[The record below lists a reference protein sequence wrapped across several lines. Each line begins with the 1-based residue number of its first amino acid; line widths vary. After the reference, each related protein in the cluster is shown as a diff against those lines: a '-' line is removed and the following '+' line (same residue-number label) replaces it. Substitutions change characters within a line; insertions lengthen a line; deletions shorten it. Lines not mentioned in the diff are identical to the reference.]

1 MSNQINEGVFAVVK
15 SLEGAIS
22 ALREV
27 AKENGAEANG
37 KKLDAYAEVIASI
50 SGIKLVKGNL
60 PRAIGNQLRDG
71 LLEAGLKD
79 ALVKRY
85 TENSVGALR
94 VLSIPSQATPELVA
108 EILASENIASEN
120 QLAKRVN
127 GDSEKDK
134 VQGLAEALIGKFTT
148 RKDEDGNRIKGVFKP
163 SDLDQADWDRFEDL
177 VRELKAARAAS
188 ADAGAIAAAQQ
199 AAVNDAANEVF
210 NAL

>member
-148 RKDEDGNRIKGVFKP
+148 RKDEDGNRVKGVFKP

-177 VRELKAARAAS
+177 VRELKAARTAS

>member
-1 MSNQINEGVFAVVK
+1 MTAINENVFAAVK
-15 SLEGAIS
+15 SLEGAIT

-60 PRAIGNQLRDG
+60 PRAIGNQLREG
-71 LLEAGLKD
+71 LLEAGLKE

-94 VLSIPSQATPELVA
+94 VLDIPTQATAELVK
-108 EILASENIASEN
+108 EILATENIASEN

-127 GDSEKDK
+127 GDSDKDK

-148 RKDEDGNRIKGVFKP
+148 RKDEDGNRVKGIFKA
-163 SDLDQADWDRFEDL
+163 SDLEQADWDRFEDI
-177 VRELKAARAAS
+177 VRELKAARAAA
-188 ADAGAIAAAQQ
+188 ADAGKLAAAEQE
-199 AAVNDAANEVF
+199 AINAAANEVF

>member
-1 MSNQINEGVFAVVK
+1 MTNAINADVFATVK

-60 PRAIGNQLRDG
+60 PRAIGNQLREG
-71 LLEAGLKD
+71 LLEAGLKE

-94 VLSIPSQATPELVA
+94 VLDIPTQATADLVK
-108 EILASENIASEN
+108 EILESENIASEN
-120 QLAKRVN
+120 QLAKRIN
-127 GDSEKDK
+127 GEAEKDK
-134 VQGLAEALIGKFTT
+134 VAALAEALVGKFTT
-148 RKDEDGNRIKGVFKP
+148 RKDDQGNRIKGVFKS
-163 SDLDQADWDRFEDL
+163 SDLEQADWDRFEDL
-177 VRELKAARAAS
+177 VRELKAARVAA
-188 ADAGAIAAAQQ
+188 ADAGAIAAAEQ
-199 AAVNDAANEVF
+199 AAVNAAANEVF
-210 NAL
+210 SAL

>member
-1 MSNQINEGVFAVVK
+1 MTNAINADVFATVK

-37 KKLDAYAEVIASI
+37 KKLDAYSEIIASI

-60 PRAIGNQLRDG
+60 PRAIGNQLREG
-71 LLEAGLKD
+71 LLEAGLKE

-94 VLSIPSQATPELVA
+94 VLDIPSQATPDLVK
-108 EILASENIASEN
+108 EILETENIASEN
-120 QLAKRVN
+120 QLAKRIN
-127 GDSEKDK
+127 GEAEKDK
-134 VQGLAEALIGKFTT
+134 VAGLAEALVGKFTT
-148 RKDEDGNRIKGVFKP
+148 RKDDQGNRIKGVFKA
-163 SDLDQADWDRFEDL
+163 SDLEQADWDRFEDL
-177 VRELKAARAAS
+177 VRELKAARAAAS
-188 ADAGAIAAAQQ
+188 DAAAHAAAQQ

>member
-1 MSNQINEGVFAVVK
+1 MTAINENVFAAVK
-15 SLEGAIS
+15 SLEGAIT

-60 PRAIGNQLRDG
+60 PRAIGNQLREG
-71 LLEAGLKD
+71 LLEAGLKE

-94 VLSIPSQATPELVA
+94 VLDIPTQATAELVK
-108 EILASENIASEN
+108 EILATENIASEN

-127 GDSEKDK
+127 GDSDKDK

-148 RKDEDGNRIKGVFKP
+148 RKDEDGNRVKGIFKA
-163 SDLDQADWDRFEDL
+163 SDLEQADWDRFEDI
-177 VRELKAARAAS
+177 VRELKAARAAA
-188 ADAGAIAAAQQ
+188 ADAGKLAAAEQE
-199 AAVNDAANEVF
+199 AINNAANEVF
-210 NAL
+210 AAL

>member
-1 MSNQINEGVFAVVK
+1 MTNAINADVFATVK

-37 KKLDAYAEVIASI
+37 KKLDAYSEIIASI

-60 PRAIGNQLRDG
+60 PRAIGNQLREG
-71 LLEAGLKD
+71 LLEAGLKE

-94 VLSIPSQATPELVA
+94 VLDIPSQATPDLVK
-108 EILASENIASEN
+108 EILETENIASEN
-120 QLAKRVN
+120 QLAKRIN
-127 GDSEKDK
+127 GEAEKDK
-134 VQGLAEALIGKFTT
+134 VAGLAEALVGKFTT
-148 RKDEDGNRIKGVFKP
+148 RKDDQGNRIKGVFKP
-163 SDLDQADWDRFEDL
+163 SDLEQADWDRFEDL
-177 VRELKAARAAS
+177 VRELKAARTAA
-188 ADAGAIAAAQQ
+188 ADAGAIAAAEQ
-199 AAVNDAANEVF
+199 AAVNAAANEVF

>member
-1 MSNQINEGVFAVVK
+1 MTAINENVFAAVK
-15 SLEGAIS
+15 SLEGAIT

-37 KKLDAYAEVIASI
+37 KKLDAYAEVISSI

-60 PRAIGNQLRDG
+60 PRAIGNQLREG
-71 LLEAGLKD
+71 LLGAGLKE

-94 VLSIPSQATPELVA
+94 VLDIPTQATAELVK
-108 EILASENIASEN
+108 EILATENIASEN

-127 GDSEKDK
+127 GDADKDK

-148 RKDEDGNRIKGVFKP
+148 RKDEDGNRVKGIFKA
-163 SDLDQADWDRFEDL
+163 SDLEQSDWDRFEDI
-177 VRELKAARAAS
+177 VRELKAARAAA
-188 ADAGAIAAAQQ
+188 ADAGKLAAAEQE
-199 AAVNDAANEVF
+199 AINAAANEVF
-210 NAL
+210 NQL

>member
-60 PRAIGNQLRDG
+60 PRAIGNQLREG
-71 LLEAGLKD
+71 LLEAGLKE

-94 VLSIPSQATPELVA
+94 VLDIPTQATAELVK
-108 EILASENIASEN
+108 EILEAENIASEN

-148 RKDEDGNRIKGVFKP
+148 RKDEDGNRVKGVFKP

-210 NAL
+210 SAL

>member
-1 MSNQINEGVFAVVK
+1 MTAINENVFAAVK
-15 SLEGAIS
+15 SLEGAIT

-60 PRAIGNQLRDG
+60 PRAIGNQLREG
-71 LLEAGLKD
+71 LLEAGLKE

-94 VLSIPSQATPELVA
+94 VLDIPTQATAELVK
-108 EILASENIASEN
+108 EILATENIASEN

-127 GDSEKDK
+127 GDSDKDK

-148 RKDEDGNRIKGVFKP
+148 RKDEDGNRVKGIFKA
-163 SDLDQADWDRFEDL
+163 SDLEQSDWDRFEDI
-177 VRELKAARAAS
+177 VRELKAARAAA
-188 ADAGAIAAAQQ
+188 ADAGKLAAAEQE
-199 AAVNDAANEVF
+199 AINAAANEVF

>member
-1 MSNQINEGVFAVVK
+1 MTNAINADVFATVK

-37 KKLDAYAEVIASI
+37 KKLDAYSEIIASI

-60 PRAIGNQLRDG
+60 PRAIGNQLREG
-71 LLEAGLKD
+71 LLEAGLKE

-94 VLSIPSQATPELVA
+94 VLDIPSQATPDLVK
-108 EILASENIASEN
+108 EILETENIASEN
-120 QLAKRVN
+120 QLAKRIN
-127 GDSEKDK
+127 GEAEKDK
-134 VQGLAEALIGKFTT
+134 VVALAEALVGKFTT
-148 RKDEDGNRIKGVFKP
+148 RKDDQGNRIKGVFKP

-177 VRELKAARAAS
+177 VRELKAARTAA
-188 ADAGAIAAAQQ
+188 ADAGAIAAAEQ
-199 AAVNDAANEVF
+199 AAVNAAANEVF

>member
-1 MSNQINEGVFAVVK
+1 MTAINENVFAAVK
-15 SLEGAIS
+15 SLEGAIT

-60 PRAIGNQLRDG
+60 PRAIGNQLREG
-71 LLEAGLKD
+71 LLEAGLKE

-94 VLSIPSQATPELVA
+94 VLDIPTQATAELVK
-108 EILASENIASEN
+108 EILATENIASEN

-127 GDSEKDK
+127 GDSDKDK

-148 RKDEDGNRIKGVFKP
+148 RKDEDGNRVKGIFKA
-163 SDLDQADWDRFEDL
+163 SDLEQADWDRFEDL
-177 VRELKAARAAS
+177 VRELKAARAAA
-188 ADAGAIAAAQQ
+188 ADAGKLAAAEQE
-199 AAVNDAANEVF
+199 AINAAANEVF

>member
-1 MSNQINEGVFAVVK
+1 MTAINENVFAAVK
-15 SLEGAIS
+15 SLEGAIT

-60 PRAIGNQLRDG
+60 PRAIGNQLREG
-71 LLEAGLKD
+71 LLEAGLKE

-94 VLSIPSQATPELVA
+94 VLDIPTQATAELVK
-108 EILASENIASEN
+108 EILEAENIASEN

-127 GDSEKDK
+127 GDADKDK

-148 RKDEDGNRIKGVFKP
+148 RKDEDGNRVKGIFKA
-163 SDLDQADWDRFEDL
+163 SDLEQSDWDRFEDI
-177 VRELKAARAAS
+177 VRELKAARAAA
-188 ADAGAIAAAQQ
+188 ADAGKLAAAEQE
-199 AAVNDAANEVF
+199 AINAAANEVF
-210 NAL
+210 NQL

>member
-1 MSNQINEGVFAVVK
+1 MTAINENVFAAVK
-15 SLEGAIS
+15 SLEGAIT

-60 PRAIGNQLRDG
+60 PRAIGNQLREG
-71 LLEAGLKD
+71 LLEAGLKE

-94 VLSIPSQATPELVA
+94 VLDIPTQATAELVK
-108 EILASENIASEN
+108 EILEAENIASEN

-127 GDSEKDK
+127 GDSDKDK

-148 RKDEDGNRIKGVFKP
+148 RKDEDGNRVKGIFKA
-163 SDLDQADWDRFEDL
+163 SDLEQADWDRFEDI
-177 VRELKAARAAS
+177 VRELKAARAAA
-188 ADAGAIAAAQQ
+188 ADAGKLAAAEQE
-199 AAVNDAANEVF
+199 AINNAANEVF
-210 NAL
+210 AAL

>member
-1 MSNQINEGVFAVVK
+1 MTNAINADVFATVK

-37 KKLDAYAEVIASI
+37 KKLDAYSEIIASI

-60 PRAIGNQLRDG
+60 PRAIGNQLREG
-71 LLEAGLKD
+71 LLEAGLKE

-94 VLSIPSQATPELVA
+94 VLDIPSQATPDLVK
-108 EILASENIASEN
+108 EILETENIASEN
-120 QLAKRVN
+120 QLAKRIN
-127 GDSEKDK
+127 GESEKDK
-134 VQGLAEALIGKFTT
+134 VAALAEALVGKFTT
-148 RKDEDGNRIKGVFKP
+148 RKDDQGNRIKGVFKP
-163 SDLDQADWDRFEDL
+163 SDLEQADWDRFEDL
-177 VRELKAARAAS
+177 VRELKAARTAA
-188 ADAGAIAAAQQ
+188 ADAGAIAAAEQ
-199 AAVNDAANEVF
+199 AAVNAAANEVF

>member
-1 MSNQINEGVFAVVK
+1 MSNSINADVFATVK

-37 KKLDAYAEVIASI
+37 KKLDAYAEIIASI

-60 PRAIGNQLRDG
+60 PRAVGNQLRDG
-71 LLEAGLKD
+71 LLEAGIKE

-94 VLSIPSQATPELVA
+94 ALDIPSQATPDLVK
-108 EILASENIASEN
+108 EILETENILSEN
-120 QLAKRVN
+120 QLAKRIS
-127 GDSEKDK
+127 GEAEKDK
-134 VQGLAEALIGKFTT
+134 VAGLAEALVGKFTT
-148 RKDEDGNRIKGVFKP
+148 RKDQDGNRVKGVFKP
-163 SDLDQADWDRFEDL
+163 SDLEQADWDRFEDL
-177 VRELKAARAAS
+177 VRELKAARVAA
-188 ADAGAIAAAQQ
+188 ADAGAIAAAEQ
-199 AAVNDAANEVF
+199 AAVNAAANEVF